1 MLVFRE
7 VKAEKGTGV
16 GLVGPTSKANC
27 WVGGENGLVWDSG
40 WNVNGWNAA
49 IGEFSLEIEGGAVA
63 CTGSESDLSVYK
75 SILQARSNR
84 IYPAIGVRTVVF
96 KGTCR
101 YFLIVTYIKS
111 PVYETMI
118 VVDPV
123 LVLIEC
129 LFVLKYSKLNW

>member
-63 CTGSESDLSVYK
+63 CTGSESDLSV
-75 SILQARSNR
+75 
-84 IYPAIGVRTVVF
+84 
-96 KGTCR
+96 
-101 YFLIVTYIKS
+101 
-111 PVYETMI
+111 
-118 VVDPV
+118 
-123 LVLIEC
+123 
-129 LFVLKYSKLNW
+129 